1 MSAIEDARATL
12 RGYDMSFQV
21 HEVLR
26 RLIAEHEARVTPI
39 TDAQVEAAARA
50 IWQEERE
57 ETEWPDLTES
67 GRTVYRIMGR
77 AALEAAR
84 EAS

>member
-1 MSAIEDARATL
+1 MSAIDDARATL

-26 RLIAEHEARVTPI
+26 RLIAEYEARVMPI
-39 TDAQVEAAARA
+39 TDARVNEAAVAFA
-50 IWQEERE
+50 FAEHGDSAEQQDADYYAPKI
-57 ETEWPDLTES
+57 
-67 GRTVYRIMGR
+67 R

-84 EAS
+84 EA

>member
-26 RLIAEHEARVTPI
+26 RLIAEYEARVMPI
-39 TDAQVEAAARA
+39 TDAQVNEAAVAFA
-50 IWQEERE
+50 FAEHGDSAEQQDADYYAPKI
-57 ETEWPDLTES
+57 
-67 GRTVYRIMGR
+67 R

-84 EAS
+84 EA

>member
-12 RGYDMSFQV
+12 RGYDMSFEV

-26 RLIAEHEARVTPI
+26 RLIADYEAPRVTPV
-39 TDAQVEAAARA
+39 TDAQVNEAAVAFA
-50 IWQEERE
+50 FAEHGDSAEQQDADYYAPKI
-57 ETEWPDLTES
+57 
-67 GRTVYRIMGR
+67 R